1 MDLLMDHVSKTASQG
16 DTIDGIFADRKSP
29 VDLLMDHV
37 SRTAIQGD
45 TIDGIFA
52 DRKSPVDLLMEHV
65 SMRKAVSCTFP
76 RDNVL

>member
-1 MDLLMDHVSKTASQG
+1 
-16 DTIDGIFADRKSP
+16 
-29 VDLLMDHV
+29 MDHV

-45 TIDGIFA
+45 TIEGIFA